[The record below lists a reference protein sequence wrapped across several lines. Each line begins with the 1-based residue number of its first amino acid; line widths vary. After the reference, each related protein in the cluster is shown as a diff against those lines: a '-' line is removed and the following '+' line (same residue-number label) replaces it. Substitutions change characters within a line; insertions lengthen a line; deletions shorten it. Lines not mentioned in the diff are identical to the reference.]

1 MTWPNVPSLATVIE
15 RLPLIF
21 PEGVENRQ
29 YCIRES
35 TAKTII
41 AMIYCGAI
49 FGTNRWIRP
58 MQVTGMSDDQIAL
71 TAQTDRE
78 TWCAYM
84 LSNRKKVRSPTAWYA
99 GDSREQIRDENIAKG
114 LIPNQAVF
122 ERPGI
127 PTTASTPKYALKPEF
142 AVLLDESIQGDFL
155 RAAIADWQQRFL
167 STTAMARATII
178 RNNAAAS
185 TDRVPVV
192 FPSGQAIT
200 LAPGESS
207 NITKAVVEQ
216 FSRYFLV
223 HPAVL
228 WLSESANKVIDQ
240 TLVQALHLHIDQSKS
255 LPDVIL
261 VDLLSPESGNILV
274 VFIEVVHTDG
284 PISQQRKDALETIAL
299 EAGFETTHLAYVTA
313 FADRSAAP
321 YRALVQNLAWNSFVW
336 FASEPANIFMLRS
349 GFEKKLFELR

>member
-1 MTWPNVPSLATVIE
+1 MTWPTIPALATIIE

-21 PEGVENRQ
+21 PDGVENRQ

-35 TAKTII
+35 TAKTVL

-49 FGTNRWIRP
+49 HGTNRWIRP
-58 MQVTGMSDDQIAL
+58 SQVVDMSDEQIAL
-71 TAQTDRE
+71 SSQVDRE
-78 TWCAYM
+78 VWCSHM
-84 LSNRKKVRSPTAWYA
+84 LSNRKKERSPTAWYA
-99 GDSREQIRDENIAKG
+99 VNSREQIRDENIARG

-127 PTTASTPKYALKPEF
+127 PTTSSTPKYALKPEF
-142 AVLLDESIQGDFL
+142 SALLDESIHGEFL
-155 RAAIADWQQRFL
+155 AAAISDWQQRFL

-178 RNNAAAS
+178 RSNAAAS
-185 TDRVPVV
+185 TDRVQVV
-192 FPSGQAIT
+192 FPSGSAIT

-207 NITKAVVEQ
+207 RITKAVVEQ

-223 HPAVL
+223 QPAVL

-261 VDLLSPESGNILV
+261 VDLSPVSGDILV
-274 VFIEVVHTDG
+274 VFVEVVHTDG
-284 PISQQRKDALETIAL
+284 PVSQQRKDALEAIAL
-299 EAGFETTHLAYVTA
+299 EAGFEAEHLAYVTA
-313 FADRSAAP
+313 FADRSASP
-321 YRALVQNLAWNSFVW
+321 YRALVHNLAWNSFVW
-336 FASEPANIFMLRS
+336 FASEPANVIMLRS
-349 GFEKKLFELR
+349 GFEKKLSELR